1 MINLVATTRCFLSY
15 LPNSATFFVKFFF
28 DLQQVQVTRRSLHRL
43 PVVSSRD
50 VKDGNLWLGW
60 TYRVLGLNE
69 GSWKK
74 RKHLEKGWHS
84 CFAQNTKSATTVQY
98 TKSAT
103 TVQNPK
109 SVTAVQSPKSA
120 ASVQNTKSITSVQ
133 NAKSATCVQN
143 TKSATS
149 VQNINRATSVQN
161 TKSATCV
168 QSIKSGTSVQ
178 NTKSATNV

>member
-50 VKDGNLWLGW
+50 VKGGNLWLGW